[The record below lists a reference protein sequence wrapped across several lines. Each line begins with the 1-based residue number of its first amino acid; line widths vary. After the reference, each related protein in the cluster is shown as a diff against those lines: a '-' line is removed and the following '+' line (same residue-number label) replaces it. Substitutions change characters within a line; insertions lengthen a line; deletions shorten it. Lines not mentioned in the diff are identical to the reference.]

1 MFDVNEI
8 LSALRSGT
16 DPDTLASQMA
26 DALNLANK
34 TYKSEQ
40 EEALKAERLKKAEA
54 EAKRKAEEEA
64 QKKAEEQRHTE
75 MIVDLAHI
83 IAELLDFFAYYY
95 DEEIPED
102 VDETVLAEEILNT
115 YDSLSQ
121 FADLFG
127 NFDFHSLFST
137 SDGKTT
143 KTVKNDNGKISV
155 DKRSVPQAKS
165 ETPVEKKACPKK
177 TVTRTDV
184 MSEANRIIDDFLR
197 ELGL

>member
-34 TYKSEQ
+34 TYKTEQ
-40 EEALKAERLKKAEA
+40 EEAKKKAEA

-64 QKKAEEQRHTE
+64 QKKAEEQRHTV
-75 MIVDLAHI
+75 MINDLTRIVAD
-83 IAELLDFFAYYY
+83 LLDFFAYYY

-143 KTVKNDNGKISV
+143 KTVKNDNGKV
-155 DKRSVPQAKS
+155 TKS
-165 ETPVEKKACPKK
+165 ETPVEKKACPKA
-177 TVTRTDV
+177 RTDV

>member
-137 SDGKTT
+137 SDGKT
-143 KTVKNDNGKISV
+143 VKNDNGKISV
-155 DKRSVPQAKS
+155 DKRSVPQTKS

>member
-1 MFDVNEI
+1 MINNYSTESI
-8 LSALRSGT
+8 LEALRNGT
-16 DPDTLASQMA
+16 DADEIASSIANM
-26 DALNLANK
+26 LNSANK
-34 TYKSEQ
+34 AYKAEV
-40 EEALKAERLKKAEA
+40 EEAKKKAEE

-64 QKKAEEQRHTE
+64 QKKAEEERHDE
-75 MIVDLAHI
+75 MIADLAHI
-83 IAELLDFFAYYY
+83 INELLDFFTYYY

-102 VDETVLAEEILNT
+102 TDETELAEEILNT

-143 KTVKNDNGKISV
+143 KTVKNDNGKITMTTNGG
-155 DKRSVPQAKS
+155 KLTMEKKP
-165 ETPVEKKACPKK
+165 TEKKACSK
-177 TVTRTDV
+177 TRTDV
-184 MSEANRIIDDFLR
+184 MSEANRIIDNFLR